1 MVTSHIVLVILIA
14 LIQQFLSEINWGEL
28 DYLIIDS
35 TKSTRHLLFI
45 APPGT
50 SDEHISIVNFLRDV
64 GIDGGIL
71 VTTPQEVALAD
82 VRKEIRFCQRSGVRI
97 VGIVENMSSVEV
109 GRKMVTHHTSLD

>member
-1 MVTSHIVLVILIA
+1 MIVIGCFA
-14 LIQQFLSEINWGEL
+14 NG
-28 DYLIIDS
+28 
-35 TKSTRHLLFI
+35 KI

-82 VRKEIRFCQRSGVRI
+82 VRKEIRFCQRSGINI
-97 VGIVENMSSVEV
+97 VGIIENMSSVQV
-109 GRKMVTHHTSLD
+109 RFLCYDDS